1 MGIGRYG
8 SNRRICQSSAPVS
21 LANAKGKLDAP
32 MQYDERANGSEIEA
46 EVGEN
51 FELSLSETRTAGHRW
66 VTCQLLEELAQPNSG
81 GLGGAPSCLGGF

>member
-1 MGIGRYG
+1 
-8 SNRRICQSSAPVS
+8 
-21 LANAKGKLDAP
+21 

-81 GLGGAPSCLGGF
+81 GVGVAPSCLGGF